1 MRFRRVLSWLT
12 TQESDGMPT
21 AADMQD
27 QMVRE
32 VALRME
38 LHDVMRRLDLGHL
51 VEDGQSYLA
60 VAPVLTKLLD
70 RIEALEAGRDN

>member
-1 MRFRRVLSWLT
+1 MRFRRMVTWLT

-21 AADMQD
+21 AAAMDARLLRD
-27 QMVRE
+27 L
-32 VALRME
+32 ALRME

-70 RIEALEAGRDN
+70 RIEALEAGRDR